1 MIDESTE
8 PKFVRQVR
16 AAQLFDPSKFFPLEI
31 GGARAGWIRKDRT
44 GLLRRWTDVFEL
56 GTERVRLSAALA
68 GEPARTAA
76 LAEVVRTLER
86 DGAIRGWRN
95 ETYAVRIRPQ
105 DEPLLHIERAA
116 MRFFGL
122 TSVAT
127 HLNGKMGSVPI
138 FLIWIARRSATKSI
152 DPGLLDTLV
161 GGGVPSGQDPWHAL
175 LRECHE
181 EAGIER
187 ALATQARAAGTLQV
201 CHEVPEGLHSE
212 ILYAHDLEVPADFR
226 PRNVDGEVAEFLCVS
241 PAEVA
246 ERIAGGELTVE
257 AGLLTLDFLLRHQ
270 AIESPDPQVRAAL
283 EGCRVRP

>member
-1 MIDESTE
+1 MIVDSTAMKLLRQISAAQDFD
-8 PKFVRQVR
+8 PGKFVP
-16 AAQLFDPSKFFPLEI
+16 FEI
-31 GGARAGWIRKDRT
+31 FGARAGWIRKDRA

-56 GTERVRLSAALA
+56 GAERVRLSHALA
-68 GEPARTAA
+68 DESTRTAA
-76 LAEVVRTLER
+76 LAGVTRALER

-95 ETYAVRIRPQ
+95 ETYAVRIRPL
-105 DEPLLHIERAA
+105 DAPLLHIERAA

-138 FLIWIARRSATKSI
+138 FQVWIARRSAAKSI

-161 GGGVPSGQDPWHAL
+161 GGGVPSGQDPWQAL

-201 CHEVPEGLHSE
+201 CREVPEGLHSE

-246 ERIAGGELTVE
+246 ERIADGEFTVE
-257 AGLLTLDFLLRHQ
+257 AGLLTLDFLLRHH
-270 AIESPDPQVRAAL
+270 AIASPDPQVCAAL
-283 EGCRVRP
+283 DRCRVRP